1 MSNKANSFM
10 DHVWDGFYSGQ
21 LRLSRFPILVN
32 AIDKSEYD
40 FIFTGSPAKKMKF
53 TLVSQDPDAKMT
65 VRIPYPSAQSRGVLL
80 DGKIVDM
87 NQWDEGIRGYGPIK

>member
-21 LRLSRFPILVN
+21 LRLSRFPIIVN

-40 FIFTGSPAKKMKF
+40 FIFTGTPAKKMKF
-53 TLVSQDPDAKMT
+53 KLVS
-65 VRIPYPSAQSRGVLL
+65 
-80 DGKIVDM
+80 
-87 NQWDEGIRGYGPIK
+87 